1 VAKGPDHAIFGRGS
15 GINRQRRTGVVIV
28 LVCESILYGAVAVPE
43 RLIAET
49 TMDVQIDAQS
59 TAYRWFCRLRLDGKG
74 LSIALSSSSS
84 DRGEIPSRP
93 NPGRPS
99 EAVVSICISS
109 T

>member
-1 VAKGPDHAIFGRGS
+1 PCIYLVDSGGAFLPKQDEVFRGVPIRDVAAPS
-15 GINRQRRTGVVIV
+15 GQ
-28 LVCESILYGAVAVPE
+28 L
-43 RLIAET
+43 
-49 TMDVQIDAQS
+49 DVHPSRPIMAAA